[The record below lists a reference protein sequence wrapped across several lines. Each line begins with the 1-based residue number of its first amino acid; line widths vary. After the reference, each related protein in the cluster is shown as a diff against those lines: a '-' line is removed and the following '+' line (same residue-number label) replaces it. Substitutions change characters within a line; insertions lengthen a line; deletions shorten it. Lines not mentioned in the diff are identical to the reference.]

1 MKRIF
6 STFST
11 FSSVSKRSMPAILGT
26 RPRPTTHTTRSMY
39 RTHGTFGAFSLV
51 LLLALGIGA
60 STAVAGGSKD
70 FQPLVMSEKYRSEC
84 ASCHLAYP
92 PALLPLASWRR
103 ILGSLEKHY
112 GVDASLEP
120 AEVLEISKWLEP
132 LAGTYKK
139 VREEPQDDRIT
150 KATWFVREHRK
161 IEAEVWLRASI
172 KSAANCAACHT
183 TAEQG
188 NYNDDFVRIP
198 K

>member
-1 MKRIF
+1 MMCTP
-6 STFST
+6 STRST
-11 FSSVSKRSMPAILGT
+11 RSKLNTFILGL
-26 RPRPTTHTTRSMY
+26 
-39 RTHGTFGAFSLV
+39 LV
-51 LLLALGIGA
+51 ALGIGA

-70 FQPLVMSEKYRSEC
+70 FQPLVMSEKYRNEC

-92 PALLPLASWRR
+92 PALLPLTSWSRL
-103 ILGSLEKHY
+103 LGGLDKHY

-120 AEVLEISKWLEP
+120 AEVLDISKWLEP

-139 VREEPQDDRIT
+139 VRAEPQEDRIT
-150 KATWFVREHRK
+150 KAAWFVREHRK
-161 IEAEVWLRASI
+161 IEAEVWLRPSI

-188 NYNDDFVRIP
+188 NYNDNFVRIP

>member
-1 MKRIF
+1 MKRAPNTP
-6 STFST
+6 STR
-11 FSSVSKRSMPAILGT
+11 SSVSTPS
-26 RPRPTTHTTRSMY
+26 TRSQLN
-39 RTHGTFGAFSLV
+39 TFILC
-51 LLLALGIGA
+51 LLAALGIGA
-60 STAVAGGSKD
+60 GTAVAGGSKD
-70 FQPLVMSEKYRSEC
+70 FQPVVMSEKYRSEC

-103 ILGSLEKHY
+103 LLGSLDKHY
-112 GVDASLEP
+112 GVDASLEA

-139 VREEPQDDRIT
+139 VREEPPEDRIT
-150 KATWFVREHRK
+150 KAAWFVREHRK
-161 IEAEVWLRASI
+161 IEAEVWLRSSI

-183 TAEQG
+183 AAEQG

>member
-1 MKRIF
+1 MRGRS
-6 STFST
+6 ST
-11 FSSVSKRSMPAILGT
+11 
-26 RPRPTTHTTRSMY
+26 H
-39 RTHGTFGAFSLV
+39 RTHRRFSAFSLV
-51 LLLALGIGA
+51 LLVALGLGA

-70 FQPLVMSEKYRSEC
+70 FQPLVISEKYRSEC

-103 ILGSLEKHY
+103 LLGSLDKHY

-139 VREEPQDDRIT
+139 VREEPQEDRIT
-150 KATWFVREHRK
+150 KAAWFVREHRK
-161 IEAEVWLRASI
+161 IEAEVWLRSSI

>member
-1 MKRIF
+1 M
-6 STFST
+6 
-11 FSSVSKRSMPAILGT
+11 LGT
-26 RPRPTTHTTRSMY
+26 RRTLSMLIL
-39 RTHGTFGAFSLV
+39 GLFV
-51 LLLALGIGA
+51 ALGIDAG
-60 STAVAGGSKD
+60 TAVAGGSKD
-70 FQPLVMSEKYRSEC
+70 FQPSVMSEKYRSEC
-84 ASCHLAYP
+84 SSCHLAYP

-103 ILGSLEKHY
+103 VLGSLDKHY

-150 KATWFVREHRK
+150 KAAWFVREHRK
-161 IEAEVWLRASI
+161 IEAEVWLRSSV
-172 KSAANCAACHT
+172 KSTANCAACHT
-183 TAEQG
+183 KAEQG

>member
-1 MKRIF
+1 MNSIRR
-6 STFST
+6 TT
-11 FSSVSKRSMPAILGT
+11 TTLSSVGTRSRPTALDVWSTPSVLSTQRPLSTLILGL
-26 RPRPTTHTTRSMY
+26 
-39 RTHGTFGAFSLV
+39 LV
-51 LLLALGIGA
+51 TLGIGA

-70 FQPLVMSEKYRSEC
+70 FQPLAMSEKYRSEC

-103 ILGSLEKHY
+103 LLGSLDKHY

-120 AEVLEISKWLEP
+120 AEVLEISQWLEP

-150 KATWFVREHRK
+150 KAAWFVREHRK

-172 KSAANCAACHT
+172 KSAASCVACHT

>member
-1 MKRIF
+1 MRGIRGRTRCV
-6 STFST
+6 ST
-11 FSSVSKRSMPAILGT
+11 RRM
-26 RPRPTTHTTRSMY
+26 PTTS
-39 RTHGTFGAFSLV
+39 GAWTALGKLSLG
-51 LLLALGIGA
+51 LLVAVGIGA
-60 STAVAGGSKD
+60 GTALAGGSKD
-70 FQPLVMSEKYRSEC
+70 FQPLVMSEKYRVEC

-92 PALLPLASWRR
+92 PASLPFASWRR
-103 ILGSLEKHY
+103 LLGSLDKHY

-120 AEVLEISKWLEP
+120 TEVLEISKWLEP

-139 VREEPQDDRIT
+139 VREEPQDNRIT
-150 KATWFVREHRK
+150 KAAWFVREHRK
-161 IEAEVWLRASI
+161 IEAEVWLRPSI

>member
-1 MKRIF
+1 MKRAP
-6 STFST
+6 STPS
-11 FSSVSKRSMPAILGT
+11 
-26 RPRPTTHTTRSMY
+26 TRS
-39 RTHGTFGAFSLV
+39 RVSTPSTRSQLNTFILC
-51 LLLALGIGA
+51 LLAALGIGA
-60 STAVAGGSKD
+60 GTAVAGGSKD
-70 FQPLVMSEKYRSEC
+70 FQPVVMSEKYRSEC

-103 ILGSLEKHY
+103 ILGSLDNHY

-150 KATWFVREHRK
+150 KAAWFVREHRK
-161 IEAEVWLRASI
+161 IEAEVWLRPSI

>member
-1 MKRIF
+1 MKR
-6 STFST
+6 
-11 FSSVSKRSMPAILGT
+11 AIVMLGLGT
-26 RPRPTTHTTRSMY
+26 LLLTAVSGTVAIAGKSKDLLRATISDKY
-39 RTHGTFGAFSLV
+39 RT
-51 LLLALGIGA
+51 
-60 STAVAGGSKD
+60 
-70 FQPLVMSEKYRSEC
+70 EC

-103 ILGSLEKHY
+103 LMGNLDNHY

-120 AEVLEISKWLEP
+120 AEVLEISRWLEP

-150 KATWFVREHRK
+150 NAVWFVREHRK
-161 IEAEVWLRASI
+161 IEAEVWLRPSI

-183 TAEQG
+183 TADKG
-188 NYNDDFVRIP
+188 NYNDKFVRIP

>member
-1 MKRIF
+1 MRGRS
-6 STFST
+6 ST
-11 FSSVSKRSMPAILGT
+11 
-26 RPRPTTHTTRSMY
+26 H
-39 RTHGTFGAFSLV
+39 RTHRRFSAFSLV
-51 LLLALGIGA
+51 LLVALGLGA

-92 PALLPLASWRR
+92 PALLPLATWRR
-103 ILGSLEKHY
+103 LLGSLDKHY

-120 AEVLEISKWLEP
+120 AEVLEISRWLEP

-139 VREEPQDDRIT
+139 VREEPQEDRIT
-150 KATWFVREHRK
+150 KSAWFVREHRK
-161 IEAEVWLRASI
+161 IEAEVWLRESI